1 MQDKDKMGVIAGVI
15 IVFGVLVGF
24 WALMKM
30 LTLLLPILG
39 VVAIVGGL
47 IWLKNR
53 G

>member
-1 MQDKDKMGVIAGVI
+1 MQDKDKMGVIAGVVIAFGAI
-15 IVFGVLVGF
+15 IGM

-47 IWLKNR
+47 IWLKNK